1 MTTSDMIRGLCEK
14 QNISISELARRIG
27 QSPQNFSKKLR
38 RRMVSYNE
46 MMTIAN
52 VLGVKYEQRFVMADG
67 TKIGISSCE

>member
-38 RRMVSYNE
+38 RRTVSYNE

-67 TKIGISSCE
+67 TKMGISSCE